1 MYFKYKKK
9 KSNRQDNIEFLCAA
23 CYTEYMSRDRHSRR
37 HGNSASHQNQN
48 SHQNQKNRP
57 PRHEQ
62 NTLLPHK
69 SLFRPS
75 KSVMVSAEQIQ
86 EENDAIRVFKDQN
99 KPVCPHCKQPVD
111 DLTSAIPDK
120 ASGEPMHF
128 DCALE
133 ILSQSESLTGSD
145 KIVYIGQGRFGV
157 VAFERDQKHFTIKKV
172 IDWESKE
179 AHAPWRNT
187 LCDFYSQTK

>member
-1 MYFKYKKK
+1 
-9 KSNRQDNIEFLCAA
+9 
-23 CYTEYMSRDRHSRR
+23 MSRDRHSRR
-37 HGNSASHQNQN
+37 HSNQN
-48 SHQNQKNRP
+48 SRQNNQKNRS
-57 PRHEQ
+57 PRNEQ

-99 KPVCPHCKQPVD
+99 KCVCPKCGQPVD

-120 ASGEPMHF
+120 TTGEPMHF
-128 DCALE
+128 DCALD
-133 ILSQSESLTGSD
+133 ILSQSETLANGE

-157 VAFERDQKHFTIKKV
+157 VAFERDQKHFSIKKI

-179 AHAPWRNT
+179 QHAPWRNT
-187 LCDFYSQTK
+187 LSELYSQIK